1 MSRTNAATPVLALA
15 AAALLAG
22 CLPPGGAVLRNAP
35 APADSAAAIVPIEVP
50 SITRPQGESSA
61 WWFRQ
66 GAATAHARGADHARA
81 RNVILFVGD
90 GMSLPTVAAA
100 RILEGQRR
108 GAPGEENAL
117 SFERFEHTALSKT
130 YNTDSQTPD
139 SAGTMTAMITG
150 SKTRRGVLSVDPAVP
165 RGDCGAGQGAPLTT
179 LLELAEGAGLATGVV
194 TTTRITHAT
203 PGATYGHV
211 AERNWEA
218 DANLPEAA
226 RAAGCRDLAR
236 QLVEFSAGDGID
248 VALAGGRAKF
258 LPRESADPEYPELRG
273 ERLDGRDLVAEW
285 QARHPDGRFVRD
297 ARGLEALDLASTRRV
312 FGLFEPSHMRYEFD
326 RGADPAGEPSLAQM
340 TRAALTVLARDP
352 DGYVLVVEG
361 GRIDHAH
368 HAGNAFRA
376 LSETIAFSDAVR
388 VADELTRADDTLI
401 LVTADHSHTL
411 SFVGYPMR
419 GNAILGKVVGAS
431 GEDRR
436 TGILA
441 LDRLGLPY
449 TTLNYSNGPG
459 YTGASDTQPAAT
471 KRFEHYFKQSR
482 PGAGRPD
489 LTHVDT
495 TAPDYLQEALF
506 PLASESHGGEDVGIW
521 ARGPGADAVRGTVEQ
536 NTIFHFLLQASPR
549 LREYACT
556 RTACEQGVPVAPP
569 APARTPR

>member
-1 MSRTNAATPVLALA
+1 MPTT
-15 AAALLAG
+15 
-22 CLPPGGAVLRNAP
+22 AP
-35 APADSAAAIVPIEVP
+35 VPIDIP
-50 SITRPQGESSA
+50 AIRHPQVETAA
-61 WWFRQ
+61 WWFRN
-66 GAATAHARGADHARA
+66 GAATAHARGADRGRA

-90 GMSLPTVAAA
+90 GMSLTTVAAA

-108 GAPGEENAL
+108 GQPGEENAL
-117 SFERFEHTALSKT
+117 SFERFDHTALSKT

-150 SKTRRGVLSVDPAVP
+150 SQTGIGMLSVGPSRKEPCGVP
-165 RGDCGAGQGAPLTT
+165 IAS

-340 TRAALTVLARDP
+340 TRAAITMLARDP

-376 LSETIAFSDAVR
+376 LSETVALADAVR
-388 VADELTRADDTLI
+388 VADELTSADDTLI

-411 SFVGYPMR
+411 SFVGYPTR

-431 GEDRR
+431 GEDKR
-436 TGILA
+436 TGVLA

-459 YTGASDTQPAAT
+459 YAGASDAQPAGT

-482 PGAGRPD
+482 PAAGRPD
-489 LTHVDT
+489 LTRVDT
-495 TAPDYLQEALF
+495 AAPDYLQEALY

-536 NTIFHFLLQASPR
+536 NTIFHFLLQAAPR
-549 LREYACT
+549 LRAYACT
-556 RTACEQGVPVAPP
+556 RAACEQGVPVAPP
-569 APARTPR
+569 GPVRTPR